1 MFLFI
6 YFTVELFWNT
16 YLLGVGL
23 LEPPGAV

>member
-6 YFTVELFWNT
+6 YFTVELFRNT